1 MKIITPILL
10 VLLALAPLSQAHY
23 HLGAHKAELT
33 AEESALFDHPGAFQE
48 GQKAIWSPEHMAL
61 FSFSRYISEKAG
73 GPLDKLPLQVVQ
85 QLSPD
90 GMTLT
95 RYTRYT
101 LNGETRYEKEVV
113 HAVGPFV
120 FMDVLN
126 LVIPR
131 EDEVVMFTI
140 WNVDPVSHALRSIIK
155 KDYNFLDPSQVQ
167 EYIIW
172 QPADDKAAASR
183 LDESDK
189 KDGAE

>member
-1 MKIITPILL
+1 MKIIRTLPL
-10 VLLALAPLSQAHY
+10 VLLALVPLSRAHY

-33 AEESALFDHPGAFQE
+33 AEESALFDFPDAFRE
-48 GQKAIWSPEHMAL
+48 GQQAIWSPEHMAL
-61 FSFSRYISEKAG
+61 FSFSRNISEKKG
-73 GPLDKLPLQVVQ
+73 GALDNLPLQIVK

-101 LNGETRYEKEVV
+101 LNGETRYEKEVK
-113 HAVGPFV
+113 HAVAPFV

-155 KDYNFLDPSQVQ
+155 KDYNFLDPSKVS
-167 EYIIW
+167 EYTLW
-172 QPADDKAAASR
+172 QPNSPTPAA
-183 LDESDK
+183 E
-189 KDGAE
+189 